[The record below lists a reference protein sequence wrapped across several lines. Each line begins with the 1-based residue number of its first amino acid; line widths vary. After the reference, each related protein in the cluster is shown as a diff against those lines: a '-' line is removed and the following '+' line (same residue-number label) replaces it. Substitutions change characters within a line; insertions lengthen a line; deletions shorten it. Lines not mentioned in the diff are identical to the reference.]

1 MLLYPIVLPF
11 LIGIICLILP
21 RKFKGA
27 IETLAIFGSLL
38 TFALTIS
45 IFLGISLFP
54 SPSILPL
61 EGSGAPGG
69 WGCNLMLDNLSRFIL
84 LAIGLF
90 GFLITLYSLKFMT
103 ANSRLNE
110 YYGYILWTIGAAT
123 AVLLANN
130 LILLLI
136 FWGFLGLTLYLLIG
150 IGGPTASDASKK
162 TFIIVGG
169 SDCLMILGI
178 GIIWLLSGTF
188 QMDKINISLMNQ
200 ATTLPTIAFLCLIIA
215 AFAKAGAM
223 PFHTWIPDC
232 AEKAPIPVT
241 AFLPASLDKLLG
253 IYLLARIAMSLFV
266 MNKAMG
272 MVLLI
277 VGAITIVAAVMMA
290 LIQHDLKRLLGYH
303 AVSQVGYMVLG
314 IGTGNPIGIAG
325 GIFHMLNHALYKNCL
340 FLCGGAVEHKTGTSN
355 LDKLGWLARIMPI
368 TFITCLVAA
377 LSISG
382 VPPFNGFVSKWM
394 VYQGII
400 QFGVHSSG
408 FIAKFWIIFLLAA
421 MFGSALTLAS
431 FMKLIHAIFLGQSA
445 NKLHSHHIPPQ
456 FPHLL
461 SSPLEG
467 EEGKERGEVSWTMW
481 LPMVVL
487 AGFCIIFGVFAFQ
500 IPLKYFILPSLST
513 GLMNQAPTFT
523 GFWQPGLATFF
534 IIIGLIIGGIIYLL
548 GRPKAVRED
557 TPFMGGEIIPEEHRV
572 TGVDFYQTI
581 EEMTLFKVI
590 YKKAEAKLFDIYEEG
605 KRGVFFFTKRL
616 QALHSGILPLYLIWC
631 LLGMVILFIILGK

>member
-1 MLLYPIVLPF
+1 MLFYPIVLPF

-21 RKFKGA
+21 RKFKGV
-27 IETLAIFGSLL
+27 IETLAIFGSLI
-38 TFALTIS
+38 TFALIIS
-45 IFLGISLFP
+45 IFLIAP
-54 SPSILPL
+54 QPVL
-61 EGSGAPGG
+61 EY
-69 WGCNLMLDNLSRFIL
+69 LMLDNLSRFIL

-90 GFLITLYSLKFMT
+90 GFLITLYSLKFMA

-110 YYGYILWTIGAAT
+110 YYAYILWTIAA
-123 AVLLANN
+123 ASGVVLANN
-130 LILLLI
+130 LILLLV

-150 IGGPTASDASKK
+150 MGGAGASDASKK

-178 GIIWLLSGTF
+178 GILWFLSGTF
-188 QMDKINISLMNQ
+188 QMDKISLSL
-200 ATTLPTIAFLCLIIA
+200 TPTLSVIAFLCLIIA

-253 IYLLARIAMSLFV
+253 IYLLARIAMNLFV

-272 MVLLI
+272 TVLLV
-277 VGAITIVAAVMMA
+277 VGAITIIAAVMMA

-303 AVSQVGYMVLG
+303 AVSQVGYMLLG

-325 GIFHMLNHALYKNCL
+325 GLFHMLNHAIYKSCL

-355 LDKLGWLARIMPI
+355 LDKLGGLARAMPI
-368 TFITCLVAA
+368 TFVTCLVGA

-431 FMKLIHAIFLGQSA
+431 FMKLIHATFLGV
-445 NKLHSHHIPPQ
+445 HSSESVVRSSDKNNLSTMNYQ
-456 FPHLL
+456 LL
-461 SSPLEG
+461 T
-467 EEGKERGEVSWTMW
+467 RHEVHWTMW

-487 AGFCIIFGVFAFQ
+487 AGLCIIFGVFAYRTA
-500 IPLKYFILPSLST
+500 LSKFILPAIPGVSFI
-513 GLMNQAPTFT
+513 GL
-523 GFWQPGLATFF
+523 WQPGIAMLL
-534 IIIGLIIGGIIYLL
+534 IILGLIIGGIIYLL

-581 EEMTLFKVI
+581 QEMTLFKTI
-590 YKKAEAKLFDIYEEG
+590 YKKTEAKLFDIYDQG
-605 KRGVFFFTKRL
+605 KRGIFFFTKRL

-631 LLGMVILFIILGK
+631 LLGMVILFIFWR